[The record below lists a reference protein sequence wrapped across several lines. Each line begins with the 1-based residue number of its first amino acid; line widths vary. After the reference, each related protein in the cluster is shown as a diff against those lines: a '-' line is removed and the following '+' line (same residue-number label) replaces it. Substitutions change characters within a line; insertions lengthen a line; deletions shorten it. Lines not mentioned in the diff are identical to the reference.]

1 MTSGKPVTG
10 WHLIAELRRCD
21 PAALDDE
28 AALRVVMVDACRR
41 ANATV
46 LSVQSHRFQPHG
58 VTAVVLMAESHMSIH
73 TWPESGYAALDI
85 FTCGDRMRP
94 EQAVEQLRRHLA
106 AESVEITRVKRSS
119 HDVAP

>member
-1 MTSGKPVTG
+1 MTRREPVVG
-10 WHLIAELRRCD
+10 WHLIAELRCCD
-21 PAALDDE
+21 PSALDDE
-28 AALRVVMVDACRR
+28 AALRAAMVSSCRR

-46 LSVQSHRFQPHG
+46 LATQSHHFEPHG

-94 EQAVEQLRRHLA
+94 EQAVELMCQHVAAGAVQVRRVRRGSDDA
-106 AESVEITRVKRSS
+106 Q
-119 HDVAP
+119 